1 MKAKKTL
8 IPLLF
13 TSCMAWVVAC
23 EEKANNTL
31 SDSSLT
37 GLSED
42 YMYTLTIPEIM
53 EVSITQVSD
62 VSSGAQK

>member
-13 TSCMAWVVAC
+13 TSCVAWVVAC
-23 EEKANNTL
+23 EEKANNSF
-31 SDSSLT
+31 SDSSLA
-37 GLSED
+37 GLPED

-53 EVSITQVSD
+53 EISIAQVSD
-62 VSSGAQK
+62 GSGNQK

>member
-13 TSCMAWVVAC
+13 TSCVAWVVAC
-23 EEKANNTL
+23 EEKVNN
-31 SDSSLT
+31 SSSLA
-37 GLSED
+37 GLPED

-53 EVSITQVSD
+53 EISIAQVSD
-62 VSSGAQK
+62 VPQNEN